1 MNSDS
6 PCSLSINASITFDLL
21 LQQFYLNKNKFLN
34 SLKKTKMTDNTVI
47 VKSVAMVVM
56 YLIIMITG
64 NLPLRVKTFKEN
76 KKVLS
81 IASAFSGGL
90 FLSIGLIHILPEAG
104 DDFDKYYD
112 SSEEHFPFQMFITV
126 ISFSFVLFIEKVIGE
141 QFAHHH
147 HHHHDDSIQLENFE
161 KQSHLHNENHNHKSD
176 EDVEKQQ
183 SQQKQ
188 CQQDKQI
195 ACQLQQE
202 GDCCQKISSNSQNEN
217 SPTEQKYQQVS
228 TNPCIHT
235 TIVQIQSEQNEC
247 KDLKQHSPCCE
258 LNVENQLQQQQQI
271 SEKCPSQEKEDKLEQ
286 KQKQIKQ
293 VFEHIDLQLN
303 KKDEDNKV
311 NLIAPFVLQIA
322 LGIHASLEG
331 LAIGVEQDFSK
342 CLTIALAVLV
352 HKWAEGLVLGL
363 ALRQSKMS
371 LGRATMMVAIQAAMN
386 PMGIGIGW
394 ALSDAGDLTSGILMS
409 ISAGT
414 FIYIATQEVI
424 AQEFSKNRY
433 QIVKF
438 LFFLVGVG
446 FISSLFFVEQATGG

>member
-1 MNSDS
+1 
-6 PCSLSINASITFDLL
+6 
-21 LQQFYLNKNKFLN
+21 
-34 SLKKTKMTDNTVI
+34 MTDNTVI
-47 VKSVAMVVM
+47 VKSIAMVAM

-104 DDFDKYYD
+104 TDFDNYYD
-112 SSEEHFPFQMFITV
+112 SSEEHFPFQMFIAV

-141 QFAHHH
+141 KFAHHH
-147 HHHHDDSIQLENFE
+147 HHHHHDQDQNELEDFE
-161 KQSHLHNENHNHKSD
+161 KQSHLNNENHDHKSN
-176 EDVEKQQ
+176 VEEKKQQ
-183 SQQKQ
+183 TQEKQ
-188 CQQDKQI
+188 CQQAKQI
-195 ACQLQQE
+195 VCELQLQ
-202 GDCCQKISSNSQNEN
+202 GNSCQKNSSTVQNED

-228 TNPCIHT
+228 TNPIIQT
-235 TIVQIQSEQNEC
+235 VQILIEQNEC
-247 KDLKQHSPCCE
+247 KDFKQHSPDCE
-258 LNVENQLQQQQQI
+258 SNVENQLNQQQQI

-286 KQKQIKQ
+286 KQKQIRQ

-303 KKDEDNKV
+303 KNDENNKA
-311 NLIAPFVLQIA
+311 NLITPIILQIA
-322 LGIHASLEG
+322 LGIHATLEG

-363 ALRQSKMS
+363 ALKQSKMN
-371 LGRATMMVAIQAAMN
+371 LGKATIMVAIQAAMN

-394 ALSDAGDLTSGILMS
+394 ALSDAGDLVSGILMS

-414 FIYIATQEVI
+414 FLYIATQEVI

>member
-1 MNSDS
+1 
-6 PCSLSINASITFDLL
+6 
-21 LQQFYLNKNKFLN
+21 
-34 SLKKTKMTDNTVI
+34 MTDNTVI
-47 VKSVAMVVM
+47 VKSVAMVAM
-56 YLIIMITG
+56 YLIIMVTG
-64 NLPLRVKTFKEN
+64 NLPLRVKAFKEN

-90 FLSIGLIHILPEAG
+90 FISIGLIHILPEAG
-104 DDFDKYYD
+104 SDFDKYYD
-112 SSEEHFPFQMFITV
+112 SSEEHFPFQMFISV

-147 HHHHDDSIQLENFE
+147 HHHHHDQNELEDFE
-161 KQSHLHNENHNHKSD
+161 KQTHVHNENHNHKSI
-176 EDVEKQQ
+176 EDVEKQETKE
-183 SQQKQ
+183 KQ
-188 CQQDKQI
+188 CNSDKQI
-195 ACQLQQE
+195 VCELQLQ
-202 GDCCQKISSNSQNEN
+202 GDCCQKNSSTSQNEN
-217 SPTEQKYQQVS
+217 SPTEQKYQQIS
-228 TNPCIHT
+228 TNPHIQN
-235 TIVQIQSEQNEC
+235 TIVQIQTIQNEC
-247 KDLKQHSPCCE
+247 KDFKPHSPNCE
-258 LNVENQLQQQQQI
+258 LNAENQLSQQQQT
-271 SEKCPSQEKEDKLEQ
+271 SEKCPSEEKEDKLEQ

-303 KKDEDNKV
+303 QNSEDNKA
-311 NLIAPFVLQIA
+311 NIITPIILQIA

-371 LGRATMMVAIQAAMN
+371 LGRATIMVAIQAAMN

-433 QIVKF
+433 QLVKF